1 MSWETHYREVR
12 AKKPLV
18 WPDIN
23 VIRQVS
29 RLDLK
34 SDARLLDL
42 GCGEGRNI
50 RALLELGFR
59 QVYGADQSAAALE
72 IVKSRYQLPQQ
83 QLLCGSVPDVLTP
96 FSAQHFDMVLCW
108 GLMHYLKQPEVTL
121 QAISHVLKSG
131 ASLIISFNA
140 KEERRTTVDTVKSYY
155 DDNEIRQLIERAGLT
170 IQSIGK
176 VTDENFTD
184 GRIESYYWLTAR
196 K

>member
-1 MSWETHYREVR
+1 MNWDTHYRDVR
-12 AKKPLV
+12 AKKPFV

-23 VIRQVS
+23 VIRQIS
-29 RLDLK
+29 RLNLK
-34 SDARLLDL
+34 PDALVLDL

-59 QVYGADQSAAALE
+59 QVYGVDQSISALE

-96 FSAQHFDMVLCW
+96 FSAQHFDMILCW

-131 ASLIISFNA
+131 ANLIISFSA
-140 KEERRTTVDTVKSYY
+140 KEDRRKTVDTVKSYY
-155 DDNEIRQLIERAGLT
+155 DENEIRQLIEHAGLT

-184 GRIESYYWLTAR
+184 DRIESYYWLTAY

>member
-1 MSWETHYREVR
+1 MSWETHYRDIR
-12 AKKPLV
+12 AKNPFV

-29 RLDLK
+29 RLVLK
-34 SDARLLDL
+34 PDALLLDL

-59 QVYGADQSAAALE
+59 QVYGVDQSISALE

-83 QLLCGSVPDVLTP
+83 QLLCGTVPDVLTP
-96 FSAQHFDMVLCW
+96 FRAQHFDMVLCW
-108 GLMHYLKQPEVTL
+108 GLMHYLKHPEVTL
-121 QAISHVLKSG
+121 QVISHVLKSD
-131 ASLIISFNA
+131 AHLIISFSA
-140 KEERRTTVDTVKSYY
+140 KEDSRTTVDTVKNYY
-155 DDNEIRQLIERAGLT
+155 DENEIRQLIERAGLT

-184 GRIESYYWLTAR
+184 DRIESYYWLTAR